1 MCPRCN
7 PMGSCCN
14 PMGSRCNPNVLE
26 VLSLVAAVERRY
38 GRLDLLFNNAG
49 VRLVWIGVVHSGT
62 WA

>member
-1 MCPRCN
+1 
-7 PMGSCCN
+7 MGSCCN

-49 VRLVWIGVVHSGT
+49 ARLVWIGVVHSGT